1 MANIPQKSPDSAEDA
16 LHAIQEALTTGQP
29 ERRGAPVNPPADI
42 STDPAAATDLFKE
55 AQPDDWEPSAQPRVA
70 ANDDRASVE
79 AMLQAMRHRSTRM
92 PYIIASAAALLWAAG
107 GLAIAY
113 LYSGDLAALFAT
125 PRIGV
130 AAIVGLACAILVPVI
145 FFYVLAHMFR
155 RSQDMRLVAETM
167 AEVAMRLA
175 QPETAARDQIVNVG
189 QAIRREV
196 TAMGDG
202 VERALA
208 RAAELEGL
216 VHNEVSALERA
227 YNDNEVR
234 IRELLKDLTNQR
246 ETLVNQAEHV
256 RNAIASVHLDLS
268 HDISSVGD
276 LVADKVG
283 EVAQRVT
290 RSLTEKGEH
299 ITLALGH
306 AGDSII
312 DTLTERGSTM
322 LDRLETSSER
332 ASTAISSASDQLT
345 ASLTFKSENVHNE
358 FAEMAAGL
366 QQMMTA
372 RLDQVAQGFAQK
384 SAATIETMATRS
396 QAFND
401 ALTQTGNQMA
411 QTIATRAEEVNATLR
426 TTGDTLANDLGLRG
440 GEVVSKLEQTGARVS
455 DTVVSRGN
463 AVADTFRENA
473 EALAQV
479 LGSRGDAVRDLLTAR
494 LQAFEDMFNQG
505 GTALTEKVSREANT
519 LGSLI
524 TRHMTEFDRT
534 VKTYGGELVERLG
547 QRTQDVSEA
556 MRNYLD
562 SFDQRVTTRAG
573 ELTGSL
579 DVRLSQFEETLGS
592 RVTGL
597 TDKLTGS
604 GQQVIE
610 TLDGRISAVTG
621 TINARGTEVAD
632 TISAKIAQIDQTLGA
647 RALEVANTLDS
658 RVQRFEDLLVGR
670 AETVTNALETRT
682 KAAADTLHARL
693 DQLGQSIKT
702 NSAEA
707 QRSIDQIAV
716 TTTETIRTSAGEV
729 ERTLLGVSAE
739 ITRNFAGRA
748 DEIATSV
755 TQRTNE
761 MTAVLS
767 DKAGGV
773 LAAIT
778 EKGEQFASEV
788 SKAADEAVKS
798 IEDKGFAFT
807 RTMLDN
813 SAEISRMINSA
824 GEAASNTVN
833 RTLNDLN
840 DTALKAIETSK
851 ATATATVSEMLET
864 HNTLRADTTAL
875 FERLREAN
883 IMLQEVL
890 SGSHEN
896 MSALENTLMLRV
908 SEFVTAM
915 TDVNAATGDATARVE
930 HNIAG
935 FRDIT
940 TRVLGDLSQLAVQF
954 DAHGRSLAGAAEL
967 IERSNQRA
975 DESINERRVSLDS
988 LVATLDIRTEDL
1000 DQRLKRF
1007 SGLLDELLEA
1017 ASSRAR
1023 DIARIVSELAADG
1036 SRAISE
1042 QYDTAREHA
1051 DEESRRVAEQYERIR
1066 DTAED
1071 ERRRIAEQYER
1082 IRETAEE
1089 ERRRTAESMQAVYD
1103 QTAGDTHAL
1112 FREANDRFAEAVKG
1126 MKQMAAEMQRELEAT
1141 RAELHRGIFE
1151 LPQETAESAA
1161 QMRRVIVDQIEALAE
1176 LNRIVARHG
1185 RNIDAVEPRRPV
1197 REEAPL
1203 ASIGSRVEPP
1213 RAIARPERTARTEI
1227 ESFAPSARR
1236 TEPPAL
1242 NPDLSGANRNT
1253 GWLTDLLSRASRD
1266 EDEAAREAPREVS
1279 RAIGERTPRH
1289 SIESLDSL
1297 SVDIARMIDHDAAAD
1312 LWDRYKRGERNV
1324 FTRRLYTLQG
1334 QQAFDEIRKKY
1345 RADREFKLTVDRYI
1359 GEFEHL
1365 LDEVARDDRG
1375 QMVART
1381 YLTSETGKVYTML
1394 AHAAGRFD

>member
-1 MANIPQKSPDSAEDA
+1 MANIPKKSTDPTEDA
-16 LHAIQEALTTGQP
+16 LHAIEEALSAGQP
-29 ERRGAPVNPPADI
+29 DRRAVPLVGPNADIAQDGPAPAD
-42 STDPAAATDLFKE
+42 LFNE
-55 AQPDDWEPSAQPRVA
+55 PQTGDWDSGQTPRIA
-70 ANDDRASVE
+70 ANDDRASVGQ
-79 AMLQAMRHRSTRM
+79 MLQAMRHRPTRTS
-92 PYIIASAAALLWAAG
+92 YIIAGVAAFLWAAG
-107 GLAIAY
+107 GIATAY
-113 LYSGDLAALFAT
+113 LYGGELQAVFAT
-125 PRIGV
+125 PRVGV
-130 AAIVGLACAILVPVI
+130 AAMVGLASAIVVPVI
-145 FFYVLAHMFR
+145 FFFVLAHMFR

-175 QPETAARDQIVNVG
+175 QPETAAREQIVTVG

-196 TAMGDG
+196 AAMGDG

-208 RAAELEGL
+208 RAAELESL

-234 IRELLKDLTNQR
+234 IRDLLSELTNQR

-256 RNAIASVHLDLS
+256 RNAIAGVHLDLS

-276 LVADKVG
+276 LVADKVN

-306 AGDSII
+306 VGDSMI
-312 DTLTERGSTM
+312 DTLTERGSTI
-322 LDRLETSSER
+322 LDRLETNSER
-332 ASTAISSASDQLT
+332 ASTAISSASDRLT
-345 ASLTFKSENVHNE
+345 ASLSFKSEHVHDE
-358 FAEMAAGL
+358 FAEMATRL

-384 SAATIETMATRS
+384 SAVTIETMASRS
-396 QAFND
+396 QQFND
-401 ALTQTGNQMA
+401 ALTQTGGQIA
-411 QTIATRAEEVNATLR
+411 ETIAARAEEVNTTLR
-426 TTGDTLANDLGLRG
+426 STGDALVLDLSQRS
-440 GEVVSKLEQTGARVS
+440 GEVVSKLEQTGARVT
-455 DTVVSRGN
+455 DTVVNRST
-463 AVADTFRENA
+463 AVADSFRENA
-473 EALAQV
+473 EALTKV
-479 LGSRGDAVRDLLTAR
+479 LDTRGDTVKEMLGER
-494 LQAFEDMFNQG
+494 LQAFEDVFNQG
-505 GTALTEKVSREANT
+505 GTALSEKVARDSST

-524 TRHMTEFDRT
+524 TSHMAEFDRT

-547 QRTQDVSEA
+547 QRTQDVAEA
-556 MRNYLD
+556 MRNYVD
-562 SFDQRVTTRAG
+562 TFDQRVNSRAG
-573 ELTGSL
+573 ELTGSI
-579 DVRLSQFEETLGS
+579 DGRLSQFEQILGS
-592 RVTGL
+592 RVTSL
-597 TDKLTGS
+597 TDQLTS
-604 GQQVIE
+604 KGQEVIE

-621 TINARGTEVAD
+621 TISARGTEVAD

-658 RVQRFEDLLVGR
+658 RVGRFEDLLVGR
-670 AETVTNALETRT
+670 AETVTNQLESRT
-682 KAAADTLHARL
+682 KAAGDALHARL
-693 DQLGQSIKT
+693 EELGQSIKT

-707 QRSIDQIAV
+707 ERSIGQIA
-716 TTTETIRTSAGEV
+716 TSTTEAMRTSAGEV
-729 ERTLLGVSAE
+729 ERTLLDVSAE
-739 ITRNFAGRA
+739 VTRGFVGKA
-748 DEIATSV
+748 DEIANSV

-761 MTAVLS
+761 MTTVLS
-767 DKAGGV
+767 DKSGGV
-773 LAAIT
+773 IAAIT
-778 EKGEQFASEV
+778 EKGEQFAKDV
-788 SKAADEAVKS
+788 TTATDEAMKS
-798 IEDKGFAFT
+798 IETKGFTFT

-833 RTLNDLN
+833 RTLNELQG
-840 DTALKAIETSK
+840 TAQKAIELSK
-851 ATATATVSEMLET
+851 STATATVSEMLET
-864 HNTLRADTTAL
+864 HNMLRADTTAL

-896 MSALENTLMLRV
+896 MSALENTLVLRV

-915 TDVNAATGDATARVE
+915 TDINAATGDATSRVE
-930 HNIAG
+930 SNIAD

-940 TRVLGDLSQLAVQF
+940 ARVIGDLGQLAVQF
-954 DAHGRSLAGAAEL
+954 EAHGRGLAGAAEL
-967 IERSNQRA
+967 IDRSNQRTE
-975 DESINERRVSLDS
+975 DTINERRVTLDS

-1017 ASSRAR
+1017 ASARAR
-1023 DIARIVSELAADG
+1023 DIARVVSESTAEG

-1042 QYDTAREHA
+1042 QYESARQH
-1051 DEESRRVAEQYERIR
+1051 
-1066 DTAED
+1066 AED
-1071 ERRRIAEQYER
+1071 ERRRIAEQYELV
-1082 IRETAEE
+1082 RENAEDE
-1089 ERRRTAESMQAVYD
+1089 SRRTAEAMRTIYD
-1103 QTAGDTHAL
+1103 QTTGDTHAM
-1112 FREANDRFAEAVKG
+1112 FRDANERFAEAVQG
-1126 MKQMAAEMQRELEAT
+1126 MKQMASEMQRELEAT

-1185 RNIDAVEPRRPV
+1185 RNLDAVEPRRPL
-1197 REEAPL
+1197 REETTLTA
-1203 ASIGSRVEPP
+1203 IGGRNEPQRVT
-1213 RAIARPERTARTEI
+1213 RIERTERTER
-1227 ESFAPSARR
+1227 SDVGGFAPAVRR
-1236 TEPPAL
+1236 AETPATNL
-1242 NPDLSGANRNT
+1242 GQNGAGRT
-1253 GWLTDLLSRASRD
+1253 GWLTDLLNRASRD
-1266 EDEAAREAPREVS
+1266 EDEPERDTPREPS
-1279 RAIGERTPRH
+1279 RETPRGTEERTPRH
-1289 SIESLDSL
+1289 SLELLDSL

-1345 RADREFKLTVDRYI
+1345 RGDREFKLTVDRYI
-1359 GEFEHL
+1359 GEFERL

-1375 QMVART
+1375 QVVART